1 MISQSDVIARL
12 EIFGYSAQES
22 DSLAIDYS
30 INRAAE
36 QICASINRTDI
47 PDGLYYT
54 LVDMATGYFL
64 RDLKNAGKLGENFD
78 FSVPV
83 TNISEGDVSVDFADT
98 STPEER
104 LDVMINGLVNPPP
117 SVFAAFRRFKW

>member
-12 EIFGYSAQES
+12 EVLGYSANEN
-22 DSLAIDYS
+22 DVLAIDYS
-30 INRAAE
+30 INRAAK
-36 QICASINRTDI
+36 QICADINRTDI

-54 LVDMATGYFL
+54 HVDMAAGYFL
-64 RDLKNAGKLGENFD
+64 RDLKNAGKLGEKFD

-83 TNISEGDVSVDFADT
+83 TKVSEGDVSVDFADT

-104 LDVMINGLVNPPP
+104 LDVMINDLANPPP
-117 SVFAAFRRFKW
+117 SVFAAYRRIKW